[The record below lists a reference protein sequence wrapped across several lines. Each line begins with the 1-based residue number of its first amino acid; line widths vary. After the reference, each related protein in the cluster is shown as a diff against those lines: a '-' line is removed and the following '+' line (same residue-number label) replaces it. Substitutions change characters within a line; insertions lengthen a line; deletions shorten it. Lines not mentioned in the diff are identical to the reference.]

1 VGRGDLLVGV
11 VVLVVVVGVG
21 VGVVVVVA
29 PGPAMATDP
38 IAAIFLSGFHLTTSP

>member
-1 VGRGDLLVGV
+1 VGRGDLLVV
-11 VVLVVVVGVG
+11 V
-21 VGVVVVVA
+21 VVVVVA

>member
-1 VGRGDLLVGV
+1 MGRGDRLAAVVV
-11 VVLVVVVGVG
+11 VVL
-21 VGVVVVVA
+21 VVA

>member
-21 VGVVVVVA
+21 VGVVVVA

-38 IAAIFLSGFHLTTSP
+38 IAALFLSGFHLTTSP